1 MGRGSPL
8 AGGVPWSWIRGSRR
22 GSGQVCEFV
31 HVGTVSLLSAVV
43 CEGAVERLALGV
55 KRAKKVEV
63 CRSVV
68 EDESG

>member
-22 GSGQVCEFV
+22 GSGQVCEFF

-55 KRAKKVEV
+55 KQAKKVEV
-63 CRSVV
+63 CPSVV